1 MKNLLAVLV
10 GLCLEMHGCNV
21 LADARRDER
30 MMQIATSAGCMMCH
44 GMTSYQPAPGGMPPT
59 APSWLD
65 IADHYRGQ
73 AHAGDKLLAVVMGG
87 SSVYG
92 SHWEDKVSGTVMPPN
107 AIPISERDARQ
118 LIDWILGLKR
128 QPKSGQRAVDHGSKR

>member
-10 GLCLEMHGCNV
+10 GLCLEMHACHV

-30 MMQIATSAGCMMCH
+30 MMQIATSAGCTMCH
-44 GMTSYQPAPGGMPPT
+44 SMTSYQPAPGGMPPT

-73 AHAGDKLLAVVMGG
+73 AHARDKLLAVVMGG

-128 QPKSGQRAVDHGSKR
+128 QPKGGQRAVDHGSKR